1 MAIQKITPD
10 DIETFTLETNPARTY
25 ISSSSGVTGSV
36 YLFARRSLFEKEI
49 YPLSAFSASLFS
61 DQNVDDYRLD
71 ALRNTGSLNIS
82 SAITT
87 YMSAV
92 GAQQASVRKQQKLE
106 VHRITPPFR
115 LNSDSLRKKVIVDHL
130 MPYYRVSYPRAQFT
144 TTNYNCLNFYTA
156 SNVPTQSVLLYPNP
170 IRDSAVSQITQYG
183 FTGSFSF
190 DFWIRP
196 KYTPDVV
203 TGVYRPGCIFHLT
216 GGYAVCL
223 HSGSSRD
230 INGNL
235 NAYKLSLQLTS
246 AATVVP
252 DGLSAAVIAAG
263 NVFFSNDNCLPRDKW
278 SHVTIKWGGANYNQ
292 GTGSFV
298 VDSQNQGD
306 FVISASNLEIGT
318 QAIGDP
324 SVLCVGN
331 FYQGQNN
338 LTTAMSYFFTN
349 DTTEREGLY
358 ELQGG
363 TGFSPASFAFN
374 YPLNA
379 EVHDLKIYQKYLTTD
394 DIAALETDGPVLS
407 KDLIFYLPPF
417 FTRDAPVRSFYGN
430 MGGVPVTPFFG
441 KNAAS
446 ETPFAKEM
454 AFGCGGHDINLE
466 NYVRD
471 FASGRYA
478 RLWAL
483 TGSTI
488 NTTTVTAE
496 SANTILYKTGS
507 NIKRLYT
514 ILPCDNG
521 NFTPNFNLLSTLN
534 TSSFVNDL
542 GNCEPGII
550 TLRNMI
556 SGTFPADVMIQP
568 TGSIVDSLMG
578 GNNPSDLGTIPGDS
592 LAIYHRTRDSS
603 SNQVVVFDISNMFY
617 GQQIKP
623 GSLMLKETRISGSS
637 NKFGFTLRDDGQGNL
652 YRADAF
658 PGTHATWASVGNVF
672 YNEGLVIIKYPQ
684 LYFFGTTEYELEFK
698 GVQNI
703 HVMTVNAF
711 ARPMQLISSSN
722 PSYRTGSLDSDIA
735 NETDERYVFLTHVN
749 LHDDNLNVISRT
761 AIAQPMVKRSGD
773 KYLFK
778 IKMDY

>member
-1 MAIQKITPD
+1 MAIQRITPD
-10 DIETFTLETNPARTY
+10 DIETFTLETNPSRTY
-25 ISSSSGVTGSV
+25 ASSSVSGVTGSV

-61 DQNVDDYRLD
+61 DQNLDDYRLD
-71 ALRNTGSLNIS
+71 ILRQTSSVDIS
-82 SAITT
+82 SGVTT
-87 YMSAV
+87 YLSAV
-92 GAQQASVRKQQKLE
+92 RAQGISARKQQTLE
-106 VHRITPPFR
+106 IHRLTPPFS

-130 MPYYRVSYPRAQFT
+130 MPYYRTSYPRAQYT
-144 TTNYNCLNFYTA
+144 ITNYNCLNFYTA
-156 SNVPTQSVLLYPNP
+156 SNVPTSSVLLYPNP
-170 IRDSAVSQITQYG
+170 IKDSATSQLTQYG

-196 KYTPDVV
+196 KYTPDLPDAP
-203 TGVYRPGCIFHLT
+203 YKPGCIFHLT

-223 HSGSSRD
+223 HSGSARD

-235 NAYKLSLQLTS
+235 NAFRLSLQLTS
-246 AATVVP
+246 AANVVP
-252 DGLSAAVIAAG
+252 DLITSAMA
-263 NVFFSNDNCLPRDKW
+263 NVFFSDDNCLPRDKW
-278 SHVTIKWGGANYNQ
+278 SHVTIKWGGSGYNQ

-298 VDSQNQGD
+298 VDSTPCGY
-306 FVISASNLEIGT
+306 FVITSSMEVGT

-331 FYQGQNN
+331 YYEGQNN

-349 DTTEREGLY
+349 DTAEREGLY

-363 TGFSPASFAFN
+363 AGFGPSAFAFR

-379 EVHDLKIYQKYLTTD
+379 EVHDLKLYNKYLTTTE
-394 DIAALETDGPVLS
+394 IEENESDGPELS
-407 KDLIFYLPPF
+407 SNLLFYLPPF
-417 FTRDAPVRSFYGN
+417 FTRDSPTRSFYDGA
-430 MGGVPVTPFFG
+430 GGIPVTPFFG
-441 KNAAS
+441 KDGAS

-454 AFGCGGHDINLE
+454 AFGCGGHYINLE

-478 RLWAL
+478 RLWDL
-483 TGSTI
+483 SGSTI
-488 NTTTVTAE
+488 NTATTVAE

-542 GNCEPGII
+542 GNYEPGVIS
-550 TLRNMI
+550 LRNMI
-556 SGTFPADVMIQP
+556 SGAFAADVMVQP
-568 TGSIVDSLMG
+568 TGSIVSALMG
-578 GNNPSDLGTIPGDS
+578 GNDPEDFGTIPGNS
-592 LAIYHRTRDSS
+592 LAIYHRTRDAS

-623 GSLMLKETRISGSS
+623 GSLVLRETRISGSS
-637 NKFGFTLRDDGQGNL
+637 NKFGFTFRDDGAGNL
-652 YRADAF
+652 YRANALNG
-658 PGTHATWASVGNVF
+658 PHATWASVGNVF

-684 LYFFGTTEYELEFK
+684 LYFFGLTEFELEFK

-722 PSYRTGSLDSDIA
+722 PSYRTGSLDDDLA
-735 NETDERYVFLTHVN
+735 NEYDSNYVFLTHVN

-773 KYLFK
+773 KFLFK